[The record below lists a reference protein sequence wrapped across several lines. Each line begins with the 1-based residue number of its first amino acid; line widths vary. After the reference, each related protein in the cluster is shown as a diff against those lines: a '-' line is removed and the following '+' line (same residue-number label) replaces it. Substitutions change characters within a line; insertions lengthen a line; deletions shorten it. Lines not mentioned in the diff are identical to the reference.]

1 MSPRLLFLLALTAT
15 PTLAADPIHFG
26 RQIRPILSENCFFC
40 HGPDE
45 AKREAGL
52 RLDDETAAKSDNDG
66 TTAIVP
72 GHPEKSA
79 LLQRILSTDPD
90 EVMPPPK
97 LHKVIPPAQIALLTE
112 WIKQGAPWGKH
123 WSYEPIKKPS
133 VPKIPNPQSA
143 AERSE
148 TDSPGLP
155 EGQGQ
160 QTSSIRN
167 PQSAAER
174 SETDSP
180 GLPEGRGRQTS
191 SIPNPVDAFL
201 LARLTQEKL
210 TFSPEAPP
218 HALLR
223 RLALDLTGLAP
234 TLEEIDRLLPLITTD
249 YPAVVDHYLAKPAYG
264 EHWASQWMDLARYAD
279 SSGYPSDQ
287 PREIWAWRD
296 WVISAF
302 NRNQPFDQFTIDQLA
317 GDLLPQAT
325 QDQLIATA
333 FHRNTMTQNEG
344 GTSDEEFRNA
354 AIIDRV
360 NTTMAVWM
368 GTTIACAQCHTHK
381 YDPITITEYYQFYD
395 FLNQTADAD
404 KKDEAPFHSFFTP
417 EQQLQRSHLQTE
429 LATLEKVFAHPKPE
443 ILTGLAP
450 WEKSLPV
457 NAAWQ
462 TLTPSLAKTQANIP
476 LEITSDA
483 RIFAPKP
490 TEKTTTAKVELP
502 LAKGTVEALRVEALT
517 DPRLP
522 KNGPGHS
529 NGNFVLSQVRA
540 EWIPDDAKPVTARY
554 LRIDLISDR
563 YDFLALAEVQV
574 FSANT
579 NIALKGSATQISTD
593 TNGPQARLAIDGN
606 TNGDL
611 VKGKS
616 VTITG
621 GGEDQWWELDLGTP
635 QPIDRITLWKRTD
648 KGKGEYIGE
657 LKLTLLDNAKSPVWT
672 TNHKKKNFAS
682 REDITLSGRREIL
695 FKTAFADATQT
706 DFNASDVIAST
717 LSPEKGWAIAGH
729 TGKDHTLT
737 LLPAEPL
744 PITRP
749 GKLQITLAQQSKYAH
764 HTLGAFRISMSEDP
778 NITRLANIPPTILTA
793 LSTNQSE
800 RIQDQTRL
808 ISDHYTRQVAPQ
820 LKSERQRLAKL
831 EKDLAAIKPTTVPI
845 LTELPPDKHRKSH
858 IQNRGEW
865 QNLGAEVHAATPV
878 AFHPL
883 PNDAPRNRL
892 TLARWLVSKDNPLT
906 ARVTVNRYWE
916 SLFGTGI
923 VRTSEEFGSQGD
935 LPVHPELLDFL
946 AADLM
951 DSGWNLKHLLK
962 TLVTSQAY
970 RQDSAP
976 NPQSKIRNPQFED
989 PENRLLAR
997 GPRFRPSGELLRD
1010 QALAVSGLLSTT
1022 LGGPPVRPMTPS
1034 TGLSAAFGR
1043 SNDWIVSE
1051 GPDKHRRSLYTEVR
1065 RNSPYASF
1073 TTFDAGNREV
1083 CMIRRNR
1090 TNTPLQAFV
1099 TLNDPVFIETHQ
1111 ALARRLLTDPTL
1123 TTDTARLNHLFK
1135 LTLCRPP
1142 TEKETTTLL
1151 QVLTDTQTHFTTHP
1165 KEAETFATEPLGP
1178 LPKDL
1183 PPIQAAT
1190 WTTLTNIVLNLDE
1203 FLMRR

>member
-1 MSPRLLFLLALTAT
+1 MFPRPLILLALSAASA
-15 PTLAADPIHFG
+15 LADHIHFG

-66 TTAIVP
+66 TIAIVP

-79 LLQRILSTDPD
+79 LLQRILSSDPD

-97 LHKVIPPAQIALLTE
+97 LHKIIPPAQIALLTE

-123 WSYEPIKKPS
+123 WSYEPVKKPS
-133 VPKIPNPQSA
+133 PPSA
-143 AERSE
+143 TR
-148 TDSPGLP
+148 
-155 EGQGQ
+155 
-160 QTSSIRN
+160 
-167 PQSAAER
+167 
-174 SETDSP
+174 
-180 GLPEGRGRQTS
+180 
-191 SIPNPVDAFL
+191 NPVDAFL
-201 LARLTQEKL
+201 LTRLTQEKL

-223 RLALDLTGLAP
+223 RLALDLTGLPP
-234 TLEEIDRLLPLITTD
+234 TPEEFDRLLPLITTD
-249 YPAVVDHYLAKPAYG
+249 YPAVVDHYLAMPAYG

-368 GTTIACAQCHTHK
+368 GTTISCAQCHTHK

-404 KKDEAPFHSFFTP
+404 KKDEAPFHSFLTS
-417 EQQLQRSHLQTE
+417 EQQSQRISLQNEIHQLETRFKNPPTE
-429 LATLEKVFAHPKPE
+429 WLA
-443 ILTGLAP
+443 GLDTWDSQFP
-450 WEKSLPV
+450 RDL
-457 NAAWQ
+457 AWQ
-462 TLTPSLAKTQANIP
+462 TPSPSAALAQSKHPIQIAPNGSLSVDKPAETDTYTITLPLKDPQLTAIQLRTEPTPQNFV
-476 LEITSDA
+476 ITSVTADLVPSSTTPPPAA
-483 RIFAPKP
+483 RYVRLELPGNKRFLQLAEIEVLSSGQNIARKGKA
-490 TEKTTTAKVELP
+490 TQSSRYTTA
-502 LAKGTVEALRVEALT
+502 
-517 DPRLP
+517 
-522 KNGPGHS
+522 
-529 NGNFVLSQVRA
+529 
-540 EWIPDDAKPVTARY
+540 DAA
-554 LRIDLISDR
+554 
-563 YDFLALAEVQV
+563 
-574 FSANT
+574 
-579 NIALKGSATQISTD
+579 
-593 TNGPQARLAIDGN
+593 LAIDGRTDGN
-606 TNGDL
+606 YANGSVAHTNEE
-611 VKGKS
+611 S
-616 VTITG
+616 NP
-621 GGEDQWWELDLGTP
+621 WWQLDLTSA
-635 QPIDRITLWKRTD
+635 QPIDSIRIWNRTD
-648 KGKGEYIGE
+648 GKVGSRLEGYRLI
-657 LKLTLLDNAKSPVWT
+657 LLDAQKQPVWTLENQPAPELSATHPTTGTISLAFSQALADFEQPGFTAASVLKPTSKKDQGWAVAGATDKPHTLSLLTKSPVT
-672 TNHKKKNFAS
+672 VPPGSSLRITIKQNSPHKNHTLKNFSLALS
-682 REDITLSGRREIL
+682 SDPRVRLIIT
-695 FKTAFADATQT
+695 T
-706 DFNASDVIAST
+706 
-717 LSPEKGWAIAGH
+717 
-729 TGKDHTLT
+729 
-737 LLPAEPL
+737 PAP
-744 PITRP
+744 
-749 GKLQITLAQQSKYAH
+749 
-764 HTLGAFRISMSEDP
+764 
-778 NITRLANIPPTILTA
+778 ILTA
-793 LSTNQSE
+793 LRTQPDRRTPAHQSTL
-800 RIQDQTRL
+800 R
-808 ISDHYTRQVAPQ
+808 DHYLRTISKATAPT
-820 LKSERQRLAKL
+820 RQRLAKL

-845 LTELPPDKHRKSH
+845 MTELPPDKHRKSH

-865 QNLGAEVHAATPV
+865 QNLGAEVHATTPA

-883 PNDAPRNRL
+883 PKDARRNRL

-923 VRTSEEFGSQGD
+923 VRSSEDFGSQGD
-935 LPVHPELLDFL
+935 LPVHPELLDWL

-962 TLVTSQAY
+962 TLVTSTAY
-970 RQDSAP
+970 RQDSTTPPALAE
-976 NPQSKIRNPQFED
+976 RD

-1010 QALAVSGLLSTT
+1010 QALAVSGLLSTK
-1022 LGGPPVRPMTPS
+1022 LGGPPVRPMTPNM
-1034 TGLSAAFGR
+1034 GLSTAFGR

-1111 ALARRLLTDPTL
+1111 ALSRRLLTDPTL
-1123 TTDTARLNHLFK
+1123 TTDTARLNRLFE
-1135 LTLCRPP
+1135 LILCRPP

-1178 LPKDL
+1178 LPPNL
-1183 PPIQAAT
+1183 PPTQAAT